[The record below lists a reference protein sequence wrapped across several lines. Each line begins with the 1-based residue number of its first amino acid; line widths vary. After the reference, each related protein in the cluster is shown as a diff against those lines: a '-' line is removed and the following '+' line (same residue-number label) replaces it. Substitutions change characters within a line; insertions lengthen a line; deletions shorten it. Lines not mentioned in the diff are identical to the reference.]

1 MYKTDYGID
10 EARRLVNLFSCCSE
24 SFNQRF
30 TLAEL
35 ITLARCYK
43 RSEYDF
49 APDRWSSRQVE
60 EAITLG
66 RTPTWDADERCVYQD
81 RDPTDAL
88 E

>member
-1 MYKTDYGID
+1 MDKTDYGID

-24 SFNQRF
+24 SFNQTF

-35 ITLARCYK
+35 ITLARCYT
-43 RSEYDF
+43 RCGYDLP
-49 APDRWSSRQVE
+49 PDRWALRQIE
-60 EAITLG
+60 EAIALG
-66 RTPTWDADERCVYQD
+66 RTPTWDADERPVYQD